1 MENGIKFLRPK
12 DFNLGEDWSDVYLEI
27 KNIRKGEIF
36 FECIKGENHK
46 LLALTSARR
55 ISDGFFVVVQND
67 EGDIGEIFYSD
78 FTLYPAPN
86 LFREPQYLT
95 EINKELV
102 YVIE

>member
-1 MENGIKFLRPK
+1 MEHRINFLRPT
-12 DFNLGEDWSDVYLEI
+12 DFNLGENWSDIYLEV
-27 KNIRKGEIF
+27 KNIRKGDII
-36 FECIKGENHK
+36 FECIRGENHK

-67 EGDIGEIFYSD
+67 EGNIGEIFYSD
-78 FTLYPAPN
+78 FTSYPAPN

-102 YVIE
+102 YLIE